1 LKQQFLQ
8 LRAFLEKNERVL
20 MPAFLL
26 FGFIVDGLTLRRVD
40 LLPETILV
48 YAYLFVAGAV
58 IVLIHLKEENKLPA
72 SVSEKIA
79 PLFPLALSYVFGSL
93 FSAFLIF
100 YVKSASLV
108 DSWPFIA
115 VLFGVTIGW
124 EVLKKYQ
131 YLFIFHLSLFFL
143 GIFSFCIFAVPLWT
157 GRIGT
162 EIFFLS
168 ALIAVLLFSV
178 FCLGLFFTGRARFK
192 KSLKSIF
199 ISVGT
204 IVAVVVLLYVTN
216 TLPPIPLALKEI
228 GVYHSLQREGGD
240 YILEEEQYSIFD
252 RVLGTT
258 VHAPSGESVYVFSS
272 VFTPVVIKTDIVHHW
287 EYWNTEENKWIDYA
301 LVAFPATGG
310 RDRGYRGF
318 SLIPDIPLGKWRVS
332 VETPD
337 GLKIGRTEF
346 TVVRVAAVPELVRV
360 IR

>member
-1 LKQQFLQ
+1 
-8 LRAFLEKNERVL
+8 

-48 YAYLFVAGAV
+48 YTYLFVAGAV

-100 YVKSASLV
+100 YVKSASII
-108 DSWPFIA
+108 DSWPFVA
-115 VLFGVTIGW
+115 VLFGVTVGW

-168 ALIAVLLFSV
+168 ALTAVALFSV
-178 FCLGLFFTGRARFK
+178 FCFGLFLTGPARFR

-199 ISVGT
+199 ISVGAIMT
-204 IVAVVVLLYVTN
+204 IVVLLYMTN
-216 TLPPIPLALKEI
+216 VLPPIPLALKEI
-228 GVYHSLQREGGD
+228 GVYHSLQREGAE
-240 YILEEEQYSIFD
+240 YILEEEPYSIFD
-252 RVLGTT
+252 RILKTT
-258 VHAPSGESVYVFSS
+258 VHARSGESIYVFSS

-287 EYWNTEENKWIDYA
+287 EHWNAEENKWIEYA
-301 LVAFPATGG
+301 RVAFPATGG

-318 SLIPDIPLGKWRVS
+318 SLVPNIPEGAWRVS

-337 GLKIGRTEF
+337 GLKIGRIEF
-346 TVVRVAAVPELVRV
+346 TVEHVAIPPSLVTV